1 MNRRLG
7 LAVLV
12 IAMVVAACGR
22 QVTGLNTPGGGSIAS
37 GTMLIRV
44 NIAGTLDFNDYK
56 YLIVFN
62 TSGTGG
68 EPFPQAY
75 SNGFQN
81 YSYSLLFASPT
92 GTIGIQNPIA
102 QLLQY
107 YLNPGTTSGLQTY
120 NVIIPTQSL
129 TFTPNSNGQG
139 NQFSVQFERQLL
151 DQPSVSGSAAPGSSP
166 GASASPVA
174 SGSASPAG
182 SPAAAGSPTPVAL
195 ATNAAQV
202 NWYINFIVTDAN
214 GVPVDSMGTGGAT
227 DTSYSLEINTSQ
239 AQTINYTKPAG
250 AVAPNSP
257 NEQLTGFTLINSP

>member
-7 LAVLV
+7 FAVLV

-22 QVTGLNTPGGGSIAS
+22 QVTGLNTPNGGSIAS

-44 NIAGTLDFNDYK
+44 NVAGTLDFNNYK

-68 EPFPQAY
+68 EPLPQAY
-75 SNGFQN
+75 ANGFQN
-81 YSYSLLFASPT
+81 YSYSLLFAAPT
-92 GTIGIQNPIA
+92 GSQGVQAPLA

-120 NVIIPTQSL
+120 NVIIPVQSL
-129 TFTPNSNGQG
+129 QFTPNENGLG
-139 NQFSVQFERQLL
+139 SQFQVQFERQLL
-151 DQPSVSGSAAPGSSP
+151 DQPSVTGSAAPAG
-166 GASASPVA
+166 SPVA
-174 SGSASPAG
+174 SPSPSPGTTAAPKASAT
-182 SPAAAGSPTPVAL
+182 PAALP
-195 ATNAAQV
+195 TNASQV
-202 NWYINFIVTDAN
+202 NWYINFIVTDSS

-227 DTSYSLEINTSQ
+227 DTSYTLEVNTSQ

-250 AVAPNSP
+250 AVVPSSP
-257 NEQLTGFTLINSP
+257 NEQLTGFSLINQP